1 MPLRQRGSGWGLF
14 AAVYN
19 SEHVVN
25 ASAQAASRAVLG
37 RSWSE
42 PATSGAPFLVDT
54 LARRWRSNP
63 LERMLVCYS
72 LSASTV

>member
-1 MPLRQRGSGWGLF
+1 MPFRQRSSGWGLF

-25 ASAQAASRAVLG
+25 ASAQAASRAEALMV
-37 RSWSE
+37 RA
-42 PATSGAPFLVDT
+42 ATSGAPFLVDT